1 MSASLVSANEALFRK
16 YDVAGSYYTTYP
28 PLGLWQDGFT
38 HADYLK
44 GLKAMFLARPD
55 IPLQLYFHH
64 PFCIRQCWYC
74 FCYQVTTQRQSQIQE
89 YLEYVGREID
99 LLRDFFNQQGITP
112 HFREIHFGGGSP
124 TYMNERQFDTLMDK
138 LQQFINIRQLDEFAI
153 EIDPRTVT
161 KKKMRHLAE
170 RGVTRISLG
179 VQDFNARVQKAINR
193 VQPVTM
199 IEKLLEMRSLFKGI
213 NFDLIYGLPLQTR
226 ETLME
231 TLEMVIK
238 FSPDRITHSIIGY
251 RPDIIPHHRLLN
263 KKDLP
268 GLIEKALMWEDSHN
282 RLLAAGYELIG
293 MGHFAKQ
300 GDNLVTAKKNK
311 TLLRYANG
319 YASGRF
325 QDYLA
330 IGVSSMI
337 KTGNHYFQ
345 NTYALPTYYQ
355 AIANKTFPV
364 FRGYKLERDDVIR
377 GDLMHQLINYQC
389 LAFADIE
396 RKYNINFAEYF
407 RKEINALGFF
417 LKEGIIELSPES
429 ITVTPLGYYFLRNI
443 CMVFD
448 NLGKEYKH
456 NQETA
461 DMQRPGIS
469 S

>member
-28 PLGLWQDGFT
+28 PLGSWKNGFT

-44 GLKAMFLARPD
+44 ALKAMFQANPA

-74 FCYQVTTQRQSQIQE
+74 CCYQLTTRRQSQIQQ

-99 LLRDFFNQQGITP
+99 LLRDFFEQHAIKP
-112 HFREIHFGGGSP
+112 RFREIHFGGGSP
-124 TYMNERQFDTLMDK
+124 TYMDERQFDALMDK

-161 KKKMRHLAE
+161 KEKMRHLAE

-179 VQDFNARVQKAINR
+179 VQDFNLRVQKAINR
-193 VQPVTM
+193 VQPATL
-199 IEKLLEMRSLFKGI
+199 IEKLLEMRHLFKGI

-226 ETLME
+226 ASLTE
-231 TLEMVIK
+231 TLEMAIK
-238 FSPDRITHSIIGY
+238 FSPDRITHLIFGY
-251 RPDIIPHHRLLN
+251 RPDIFPHHRLLN

-268 GLIEKALMWEDSHN
+268 GLIEKALMREDADK
-282 RLLAAGYELIG
+282 RLSSAGYELIG
-293 MGHFAKQ
+293 MGHYAKP
-300 GDNLVTAKKNK
+300 GDDLVAAKRNK
-311 TLLRYANG
+311 TLLRYGNG

-325 QDYLA
+325 QDYLSV
-330 IGVSSMI
+330 GVSSMI
-337 KTGNHYFQ
+337 KAGNYYFQ

-355 AIANKTFPV
+355 AITNKTFSI

-377 GDLMHQLINYQC
+377 GDVMHQLINYYY
-389 LAFADIE
+389 LDYADIA
-396 RKYNINFAEYF
+396 RKYGVVFNEYF
-407 RKEINALGFF
+407 KKEISALGDFI
-417 LKEGIIELSPES
+417 KEGIIELSPGRM
-429 ITVTPLGYYFLRNI
+429 TVTHLGYYFLRNI

-461 DMQRPGIS
+461 DRQRFGAS